1 MHISNKLEITK
12 CLTDVET
19 ALLFLVLGTQEMA
32 QWLTALIIFAKDLGP
47 ILSTHMVVH
56 NHP

>member
-12 CLTDVET
+12 CVRDVET
-19 ALLFLVLGTQEMA
+19 VLLFLVLGTEEMA
-32 QWLTALIIFAKDLGP
+32 QWLTALIIFAEDLGS